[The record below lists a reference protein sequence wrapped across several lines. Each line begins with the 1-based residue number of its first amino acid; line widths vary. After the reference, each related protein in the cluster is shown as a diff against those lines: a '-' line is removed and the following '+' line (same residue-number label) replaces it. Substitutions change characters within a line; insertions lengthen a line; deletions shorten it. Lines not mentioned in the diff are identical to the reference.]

1 MIQSKIITP
10 LSADEIE
17 QYYQIR
23 FEELRKPW
31 DQPPGSEKDSIED
44 DCVHRM
50 IKINGDYVG
59 VARLE
64 YSTNLQAQ
72 IRYMAI
78 KEKHQMKGLG
88 KILVMDLENI
98 AKENGINEI
107 ILQSRESAIQ
117 FYLSLDYKIVKKTH
131 LLFNEIQ
138 HFLMRKYL

>member
-1 MIQSKIITP
+1 MVQSKIITP
-10 LSADEIE
+10 SSADEIE

-31 DQPPGSEKDSIED
+31 NQPSGSERDSIED

-50 IKINGDYVG
+50 IKFEGGYVG
-59 VARLE
+59 VARLQ
-64 YSTNLQAQ
+64 YNTKLQAQ

-78 KEKHQMKGLG
+78 KHKDQMKGLG
-88 KILVMDLENI
+88 KILVMDLEDI

-131 LLFNEIQ
+131 LTFNEIQ

>member
-1 MIQSKIITP
+1 MIKLKIITP
-10 LSADEIE
+10 SSIEEIE

-31 DQPPGSEKDSIED
+31 NQPPGSEKDSIED

-50 IKINGDYVG
+50 IKLDGDYAG

-64 YSTNLQAQ
+64 YNTKLQAQ

-78 KEKHQMKGLG
+78 KQKHQMKGLG
-88 KILVMDLENI
+88 KILVMDLEDI
-98 AKENGINEI
+98 AKENDMNEI

-117 FYLSLDYKIVKKTH
+117 FYLSLNYKIVKKTH

>member
-10 LSADEIE
+10 SSADEIE

-31 DQPPGSEKDSIED
+31 NQPSGSEKDLIEG

-50 IKINGDYVG
+50 IKLDDDYAG
-59 VARLE
+59 VARLQ
-64 YSTNLQAQ
+64 YNTKLQAQ

-78 KEKHQMKGLG
+78 KQKYQMKGLG

-98 AKENGINEI
+98 AKENDINEM
-107 ILQSRESAIQ
+107 ILQSRELALP
-117 FYLSLDYKIVKKTH
+117 FYLSLNYKIVKKTH
-131 LLFNEIQ
+131 LLFNKIQ